1 MLQFIS
7 SVRLEPKVTN
17 IVKHLLS
24 FSLSFVY
31 VMTQYSYI
39 FSLLLVPRQSN
50 LDGEFWVSIFLFLNN
65 DNLDANLGVSLRF
78 YNDIVTNI

>member
-1 MLQFIS
+1 
-7 SVRLEPKVTN
+7 
-17 IVKHLLS
+17 
-24 FSLSFVY
+24 
-31 VMTQYSYI
+31 MTQYSYI